1 MCIVKIFLIYYNLKG
16 VASMDYTNFRMSEKQ
31 VQEFAKAIFADIE
44 SYVETHRQEYEK
56 FLQSERNLDMKEEQQ
71 SQ

>member
-1 MCIVKIFLIYYNLKG
+1 
-16 VASMDYTNFRMSEKQ
+16 MDYTNFRMSEKQ

-44 SYVETHRQEYEK
+44 SYVETHREEYEK
-56 FLQSERNLDMKEEQQ
+56 FLQSERNLDIKEEQQ